1 MCITKACSIF
11 SLSSKHFGWVGAFE
25 QVSSLKI
32 GSCVFFIS
40 SLTPLDQKHIS
51 WIQLFFFFVQSFVS
65 LHGTTVF
72 NLNGSHF
79 SHSQHRMPILQTAV
93 CRLRVNP
100 HQTSAQGHS
109 DTPHDHM
116 SFFDAVAAGW
126 MDISRKSWD
135 SGNYTLMKKSLGI
148 LSVISASIILVSYPK
163 SPEMLQCGPLLS
175 CFIFLKLYTYT
186 RIYFWAII
194 LL

>member
-40 SLTPLDQKHIS
+40 SLTPLDQKRIS
-51 WIQLFFFFVQSFVS
+51 WIQLFFFLCRVLSVCMAPLYLIWMAHTFHTVSTECPSYKQLFV
-65 LHGTTVF
+65 
-72 NLNGSHF
+72 
-79 SHSQHRMPILQTAV
+79 
-93 CRLRVNP
+93 RVNP

-148 LSVISASIILVSYPK
+148 LSVISASIILVLPK
-163 SPEMLQCGPLLS
+163 IPRNVTVWTFTFMLD
-175 CFIFLKLYTYT
+175 FFKTVHLY
-186 RIYFWAII
+186 
-194 LL
+194 

>member
-1 MCITKACSIF
+1 MNST
-11 SLSSKHFGWVGAFE
+11 
-25 QVSSLKI
+25 
-32 GSCVFFIS
+32 
-40 SLTPLDQKHIS
+40 
-51 WIQLFFFFVQSFVS
+51 LFFFLCRVLSVCMAPLYLIWMAHTFHTVSTECPSYKQLFV
-65 LHGTTVF
+65 
-72 NLNGSHF
+72 
-79 SHSQHRMPILQTAV
+79 
-93 CRLRVNP
+93 RVNP

-175 CFIFLKLYTYT
+175 CLIFLKLYTYT